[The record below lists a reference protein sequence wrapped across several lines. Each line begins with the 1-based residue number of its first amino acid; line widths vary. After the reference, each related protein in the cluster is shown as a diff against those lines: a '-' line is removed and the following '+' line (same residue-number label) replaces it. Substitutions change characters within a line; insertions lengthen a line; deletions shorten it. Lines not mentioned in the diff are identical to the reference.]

1 MKNKGF
7 KYFIGPGSADL
18 KPHKRQPAPLPP
30 KPTSSGLDP
39 YGATDIRLSNVLFR
53 AGGVEMRPSSSIGY
67 ADEGIID
74 INTFNFAM
82 FSHCNISVY
91 SPL

>member
-1 MKNKGF
+1 MKNKQF
-7 KYFIGPGSADL
+7 KYFIGPGSTDL
-18 KPHKRQPAPLPP
+18 KPHKRQPAPPPP
-30 KPTSSGLDP
+30 KATLSGVDP

-74 INTFNFAM
+74 INTFNFAI
-82 FSHCNISVY
+82 FSHYISVY

>member
-1 MKNKGF
+1 MKNKQF
-7 KYFIGPGSADL
+7 KYFVGPGSADL
-18 KPHKRQPAPLPP
+18 KPHKRQQSPLPP
-30 KPTSSGLDP
+30 KAASSGLDP

-82 FSHCNISVY
+82 FSHYISVY

>member
-1 MKNKGF
+1 MKNKRC

-18 KPHKRQPAPLPP
+18 KPHKRQQSPLPP
-30 KPTSSGLDP
+30 RAASSGLDP
-39 YGATDIRLSNVLFR
+39 HGATDIRLSNVLFR